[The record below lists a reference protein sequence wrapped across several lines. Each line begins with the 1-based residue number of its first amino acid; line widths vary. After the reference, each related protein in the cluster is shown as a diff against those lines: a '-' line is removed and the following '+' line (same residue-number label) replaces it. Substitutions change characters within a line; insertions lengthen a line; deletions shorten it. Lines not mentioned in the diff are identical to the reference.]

1 MSHSALMRSVLFL
14 LAFGLLT
21 VKSPPRLRSIYSQA
35 QASDVSVPIK
45 VNSVSLP
52 VTIGV
57 PFGEADQLLD
67 ATQLGIVDEHGN
79 PMPSQTR
86 VLARWRGRPDES
98 QKPVKWLLVDFKPA
112 APGVHFLVSSHRI
125 KIAPVAVSE
134 TGGNLRVTNSQLAV
148 EFAKPGE
155 RLLGRFK
162 LDDTEMLRGPMTVQL
177 SLPTRAIIAQLGK
190 AAGLGPDTI
199 FVTDTSLFRPGDKV
213 RFAHTGALKWE
224 SAAATSRIV
233 TDDQN
238 FAAGRRYRLSEG
250 TPRQEEV
257 EIKSAQPGDLQA
269 ATTLKYAHSAGSI
282 IRDLSIE
289 QEVATIK
296 QIRGQMVQFTEPLK
310 VSHTIGEKIFVP
322 DSVDR
327 EAIAVV
333 ERTAVEEIN
342 ELRAVVRQDGSF
354 RSRLGKTPPTLAF
367 TLRYYIYAGEPF
379 VRVRLR
385 VMNNGPYG
393 FGAYRTL
400 QEPYA
405 QHALLRRLSVLIPT
419 TAPGSGKVQV
429 LNAAEAHARIAQKEP
444 AASVSAGS
452 FEIAVPEFAENF
464 PRGLHASDDGLRFDI
479 LPELGSDYVF
489 DGARSKTIDFYL
501 GRKTVAASALTNST
515 QATVDPAYVATTEAV
530 RPVFIEKRNWA
541 TEYIKDPQLG
551 EAAMRVERMLAS
563 SYAVEASEAAGPI
576 PAMSIFEYR
585 QRAENGEQFGWR
597 NFGDLAWGEGYA
609 NVHYDLPFILLREYL
624 RTADARAFQ
633 LGGEMARYR
642 ADWGQHRAN
651 DYIDRERKWNLK
663 GQAFYEKG
671 DHGSFREPV
680 PSHEWI
686 EGMWLYWALSG
697 DEAVRESAIDASNAF
712 AGMRFTFAN
721 ALGWNEPRWLGWP
734 TLGLMVAYRYTGDD
748 RYLDKARDGI
758 NLLLQA
764 EESNGRKG
772 YYLNRAPNVIQGV
785 QAWAWCYS
793 LLGAIEYW
801 RDTGDERVARFLVRV
816 ADWLVSKGDNPPIKP
831 GRVVVDGTYI
841 PTGVSYFWYPE
852 KISEDRS
859 LALACLCIPVLTT
872 AARIEK
878 RMDLWARAG
887 EIFRHYA
894 FYRDLPEDKSVQ
906 PASRGVINF
915 RSLLFPATVPK
926 VYGEM
931 GLTVSDYLGELAL
944 YGPAPR
950 LKPSDQTKAL
960 ISSEPEPSPPKPS
973 GPVVSTTRTV
983 NVAFKRP
990 AMASSMKAWPD
1001 IIGYAS
1007 AGNDGERVKAGK
1019 FSVWHSLTN
1028 RGEIE
1033 WWQVDLGK
1041 GYRISSIEI
1050 FFREDK
1056 YQVTTRR
1063 NFEVRGSNDLNFA
1076 TSTVLAS
1083 QGETPIAF
1091 NLSFQAK
1098 VNDTGTY
1105 RFVRVTKTKIDPYE
1119 QGDSYFNLVE
1129 VRIYAQVTETKPAQP
1144 PRRSP
1149 SPKRASLGGQ

>member
-1 MSHSALMRSVLFL
+1 MSNSALMRSVLFL
-14 LAFGLLT
+14 LAFGLLA
-21 VKSPPRLRSIYSQA
+21 VKSPPRLHSVYSQA
-35 QASDVSVPIK
+35 QASDISVPIK
-45 VNSVSLP
+45 VNGASLP

-57 PFGEADQLLD
+57 PFGEDDQLFD
-67 ATQLGIVDEHGN
+67 AAQLGIVDSDGT

-98 QKPVKWLLVDFKPA
+98 KKPVKWLLVDFKPS
-112 APGVHFLVSSHRI
+112 APAVHYLVSSHRI
-125 KIAPVAVSE
+125 KITPVAVSE

-148 EFAKPGE
+148 EFSKPGE
-155 RLLGRFK
+155 RLLRSFK
-162 LDDTEMLRGPMTVQL
+162 LDGNEMLRAPMTVRL
-177 SLPTRAIIAQLGK
+177 SLPPRAIIAQLGK
-190 AAGLGPDTI
+190 AAGTGPDTI
-199 FVTDTSLFRPGDKV
+199 FVTDTSLLSPGEKV
-213 RFAHTGALKWE
+213 RFEHTGTLKWD

-257 EIKSAQPGDLQA
+257 EIKSAEAGDLRA
-269 ATTLKYAHSAGSI
+269 VTALKHAHSAGSI
-282 IRDLSIE
+282 IRDLSVE

-310 VSHTIGEKIFVP
+310 ASHTIGEKLFVP
-322 DSVDR
+322 DSVNR
-327 EAIAVV
+327 EAVAAV
-333 ERTAVEEIN
+333 ERTTVEEAN

-367 TLRYYIYAGEPF
+367 TMRYYIYAGEPF

-385 VMNNGPYG
+385 VMNNGAYG

-405 QHALLRRLSVLIPT
+405 RHALLRSMSVSLPT
-419 TAPGSGKVQV
+419 TAPGTGEVQV
-429 LNAAEAHARIAQKEP
+429 LNATEAHAWIARTEP
-444 AASVSAGS
+444 AASISAGA

-464 PRGLHASDDGLRFDI
+464 PRRLHGSNDGLRFDV
-479 LPELGSDYVF
+479 LPEFGGDHVF

-501 GRKTVAASALTNST
+501 GRETVAASALTSSA
-515 QATVDPAYVATTEAV
+515 QATVDPAYVATTDAV
-530 RPVFIEKRNWA
+530 RPVFVEKRNWTA
-541 TEYIKDPQLG
+541 EFIKDPQLG
-551 EAAMRVERMLAS
+551 EAATRVERMLAS
-563 SYAVEASEAAGPI
+563 GYAVEASEATGPI

-624 RTADARAFQ
+624 RTGDARAFR

-642 ADWGQHRAN
+642 ADWGQHHAN

-686 EGMWLYWALSG
+686 EGMWLYWALTG
-697 DEAVRESAIDASNAF
+697 DEAVRESAIDGSEAF
-712 AGMRFTFAN
+712 AGMKFSFAN
-721 ALGWNEPRWLGWP
+721 ALSWNEPRWLGWP
-734 TLGLMVAYRYTGDD
+734 TLGLMVAYRYTGED
-748 RYLDKARDGI
+748 RYLDKARDNI
-758 NLLLQA
+758 NLFLQA
-764 EESNGRKG
+764 EESNDRKG

-793 LLGAIEYW
+793 LLGVIEYW
-801 RDTGDERVARFLVRV
+801 RDTGDERVAKFLVRV
-816 ADWLVSKGDNPPIKP
+816 ADWLVSKGNNPPVKP
-831 GRVVVDGTYI
+831 GRVMIDGTYV

-852 KISEDRS
+852 KPSEDRS

-906 PASRGVINF
+906 PASRAVINF
-915 RSLLFPATVPK
+915 RSPLFAASVPK

-931 GLTVSDYLGELAL
+931 GLTVPDYLSELVL

-950 LKPSDQTKAL
+950 LRPSDQTMAL
-960 ISSEPEPSPPKPS
+960 ISSEPEPSPPKPAV
-973 GPVVSTTRTV
+973 PVVTTTRTV
-983 NVAFKRP
+983 NVALKQP
-990 AMASSMKAWPD
+990 TMASSVKTGPD
-1001 IIGYAS
+1001 IIGHSS

-1019 FSVWHSLTN
+1019 FSAWHSVTN
-1028 RGEIE
+1028 SGEIE
-1033 WWQVDLGK
+1033 WWQVDLNK

-1056 YQVTTRR
+1056 DQVTTRR
-1063 NFEVRGSNDLNFA
+1063 NFEVRGSNDLNFE
-1076 TSTVLAS
+1076 TSTLLAS
-1083 QGETPIAF
+1083 QGENPVTL
-1091 NLSFQAK
+1091 NHSFQAT
-1098 VNDTGTY
+1098 VNDTGSY
-1105 RFVRVTKTKIDPYE
+1105 RFVRVRKTKIDPDE
-1119 QGDSYFNLVE
+1119 EGESFFNLVE
-1129 VRIYAQVTETKPAQP
+1129 VRINAQVTEIRPAQP
-1144 PRRSP
+1144 LKRSP
-1149 SPKRASLGGQ
+1149 SSRRASVSN

>member
-1 MSHSALMRSVLFL
+1 MRSVLFL
-14 LAFGLLT
+14 LAFGLLA
-21 VKSPPRLRSIYSQA
+21 VKSPPRLHSVYSQA
-35 QASDVSVPIK
+35 QASDISVPIK
-45 VNSVSLP
+45 VNGASLP

-57 PFGEADQLLD
+57 PFGEDDRLLD
-67 ATQLGIVDEHGN
+67 AAQLVIVDEHGN

-86 VLARWRGRPDES
+86 VLARWRGKPDES
-98 QKPVKWLLVDFKPA
+98 KKPVKWLLVDFKPS
-112 APGVHFLVSSHRI
+112 APGVHYLVSSHGI
-125 KIAPVAVSE
+125 KITPVAVSE
-134 TGGNLRVTNSQLAV
+134 SGGNLRITNSQLEV
-148 EFAKPGE
+148 EFSKPGE
-155 RLLGRFK
+155 RLLRSFK
-162 LDDTEMLRGPMTVQL
+162 LDGNEMLRGAMTVQL
-177 SLPTRAIIAQLGK
+177 SLPPRAIIAQLGR
-190 AAGLGPDTI
+190 AAGMGPDTI
-199 FVTDTSLFRPGDKV
+199 FVTDTSLFKPGDKA
-213 RFAHTGALKWE
+213 RFEHTGALKWD

-233 TDDQN
+233 TDDPN

-250 TPRQEEV
+250 TPRQEEI

-269 ATTLKYAHSAGSI
+269 ATKLKYAHSAGSI
-282 IRDLSIE
+282 IRDLSVE

-310 VSHTIGEKIFVP
+310 VAHTIGEKIFVP
-322 DSVDR
+322 DSETRD
-327 EAIAVV
+327 AIAIV
-333 ERTAVEEIN
+333 ERTTIEEAN

-367 TLRYYIYAGEPF
+367 TIRYYIYAGEPF
-379 VRVRLR
+379 IRVRLR
-385 VMNNGPYG
+385 VMNNGAYG
-393 FGAYRTL
+393 FGAHRTL

-405 QHALLRRLSVLIPT
+405 QHALLRSMSVSLPT
-419 TAPGSGKVQV
+419 TASGSGKVLV
-429 LNAAEAHARIAQKEP
+429 LNAVEAHARVAQKEP
-444 AASVSAGS
+444 AASISAGA

-464 PRGLHASDDGLRFDI
+464 PSGLHASNDGLRFDI
-479 LPELGSDYVF
+479 LPEVGSDHVF

-501 GRKTVAASALTNST
+501 GRGTVAASALTNSA

-530 RPVFIEKRNWA
+530 RPVFVEKRNWA
-541 TEYIKDPQLG
+541 ADYIKDPQLG
-551 EAAMRVERMLAS
+551 EAAMRVEKMLAS
-563 SYAVEASEAAGPI
+563 SYAVEAGEAAGPI

-609 NVHYDLPFILLREYL
+609 NVHYDLPFVLLREYL
-624 RTADARAFQ
+624 RTGDARAFQ
-633 LGGEMARYR
+633 LGSEMARYR

-686 EGMWLYWALSG
+686 EGMWLYWALTG
-697 DEAVRESAIDASNAF
+697 DEAVRESAIDGSEAF
-712 AGMRFTFAN
+712 AGMKFTFAN

-734 TLGLMVAYRYTGDD
+734 TLGLMVAYRYTGED
-748 RYLDKARDGI
+748 RYLDRARANI

-764 EESNGRKG
+764 EEADGRKG
-772 YYLNRAPNVIQGV
+772 YYLNRDPNVIQGV
-785 QAWAWCYS
+785 QPWAWCYS

-801 RDTGDERVARFLVRV
+801 RDTGDERVGKFLVRA
-816 ADWLVSKGDNPPIKP
+816 ADWLVSKGNNPPIKP

-852 KISEDRS
+852 KTSADRS
-859 LALACLCIPVLTT
+859 VALAGLCIPVLTT

-894 FYRDLPEDKSVQ
+894 FYRELPEDKSVQ

-915 RSLLFPATVPK
+915 RSPRFPMTVPK

-931 GLTVSDYLGELAL
+931 GLTVPDYLGELAL

-950 LKPSDQTKAL
+950 LKPSDQTMAL
-960 ISSEPEPSPPKPS
+960 ISSEPEPSPPRPS
-973 GPVVSTTRTV
+973 VPVVTTTRTV

-990 AMASSMKAWPD
+990 SMASSMKAWPD

-1028 RGEIE
+1028 TGEIE

-1063 NFEVRGSNDLNFA
+1063 NFEVCGSNDLNFE

-1083 QGETPIAF
+1083 RGETPIAF
-1091 NLSFQAK
+1091 NQSFQAT
-1098 VNDTGTY
+1098 VNDTGSY
-1105 RFVRVTKTKIDPYE
+1105 RFVRVRKTKIDPDE

-1129 VRIYAQVTETKPAQP
+1129 VRIYAQVTEIRPAQP

-1149 SPKRASLGGQ
+1149 SSRRASTGSQ